1 MRISQKGAGEALT
14 GVHEDPQG
22 RINTERDLDQNL
34 ESPADQR
41 SILRICHDLEADLTH
56 LRREMT
62 RRKGQDLEVGQLRL
76 KETKQAK
83 EMKVAMFQQGGLLR
97 GGRGQARP
105 RILEYQ

>member
-41 SILRICHDLEADLTH
+41 SILRISHDLEADLTH

-62 RRKGQDLEVGQLRL
+62 RRKGQDLGL

-83 EMKVAMFQQGGLLR
+83 EMKVALFQGGGLL
-97 GGRGQARP
+97 
-105 RILEYQ
+105 